1 MQKIKLSISGLSYS
15 QTQSGAYA
23 LMLTEVGGKRRL
35 PIVIGGFEAQAIA
48 VELEKMKPNRPLTHD
63 LFKSFA
69 IAYDVEVKEII
80 IYNFDEG
87 IFYAKIICIKDD
99 IITEI
104 DSRTSDAIAIG
115 VRFDCPIY
123 TFDKILQDAG
133 TLIDDEFDQEDLTDQ
148 EDEEDEDEDS
158 GTSEEFLK
166 DATKERLENLLN
178 DAIQNED
185 YEAASKIRDELQKRT
200 NS

>member
-1 MQKIKLSISGLSYS
+1 MQKIKLIISGLSYS

-23 LMLTEVGGKRRL
+23 LMLTEVGGKRKL

-69 IAYDVEVKEII
+69 VAYEVEVREIV

-87 IFYAKIICIKDD
+87 IFYAKIICVKDGVT
-99 IITEI
+99 TEI

-148 EDEEDEDEDS
+148 EDEEDEF
-158 GTSEEFLK
+158 GTPEESLSE
-166 DATKERLENLLN
+166 ATKEELETLLN
-178 DAIQNED
+178 EALENED
-185 YEAASKIRDELQKRT
+185 YESASKIRDELQKRT

>member
-1 MQKIKLSISGLSYS
+1 MQKIKLVISGLSYS

-23 LMLTEVGGKRRL
+23 LMLTEVGGKRKL

-69 IAYDVEVKEII
+69 IAYEVEVREIV

-87 IFYAKIICIKDD
+87 IFYAKIICVKDD
-99 IITEI
+99 VITEI

-133 TLIDDEFDQEDLTDQ
+133 TLIDDEFDQEDLTDL
-148 EDEEDEDEDS
+148 EDDDEEL
-158 GTSEEFLK
+158 GASEEALAE
-166 DATKERLENLLN
+166 ATKEELEGLLN
-178 DAIQNED
+178 EALDNED
-185 YEAASKIRDELQKRT
+185 YESASKIRDELQKRT

>member
-1 MQKIKLSISGLSYS
+1 MQKIKLVISGLSYS

-23 LMLTEVGGKRRL
+23 LMLTEVGGKRKL
-35 PIVIGGFEAQAIA
+35 PLVIGGFEAQAIA

-69 IAYDVEVKEII
+69 ITYEVEVKEIV

-87 IFYAKIICIKDD
+87 IFYAKIICVKDD
-99 IITEI
+99 MISEI

-133 TLIDDEFDQEDLTDQ
+133 TLIDDEFDQEDLTDL
-148 EDEEDEDEDS
+148 EDDNEEYEN
-158 GTSEEFLK
+158 TEESLSI
-166 DATKERLENLLN
+166 ATKEELEGLLN
-178 DAIQNED
+178 EALDNED
-185 YEAASKIRDELQKRT
+185 YESASKIRDELQKRKK
-200 NS
+200 S

>member
-1 MQKIKLSISGLSYS
+1 MQKIKLVISGLSYS

-23 LMLTEVGGKRRL
+23 LMLTEVGGKRKL
-35 PIVIGGFEAQAIA
+35 PIVIGGVEAQAIA

-69 IAYDVEVKEII
+69 VAYEVEVREIV

-87 IFYAKIICIKDD
+87 IFYAKIICVKDGVT
-99 IITEI
+99 TEI

-133 TLIDDEFDQEDLTDQ
+133 TLIDDEFDQEDLSDL
-148 EDEEDEDEDS
+148 EDDEDFS
-158 GTSEEFLK
+158 PSEESLTG
-166 DATKERLENLLN
+166 ATKEELEGLLN
-178 DAIQNED
+178 EALDNED
-185 YEAASKIRDELQKRT
+185 YESASKIRDELQKRT

>member
-1 MQKIKLSISGLSYS
+1 MQKIRLVISGLSYS
-15 QTQSGAYA
+15 ETQSGAYA
-23 LMLTEVGGKRRL
+23 LMLTEVGGKRKL

-69 IAYDVEVKEII
+69 VAYEVEVKEIV
-80 IYNFDEG
+80 IYNFIEG
-87 IFYAKIICIKDD
+87 IFYAKIVCEKDE
-99 IITEI
+99 ITTEI

-133 TLIDDEFDQEDLTDQ
+133 TLIDDEFDQEDEDFD
-148 EDEEDEDEDS
+148 EDEEDTFPIEGSALETSSKEDLEKR
-158 GTSEEFLK
+158 LK
-166 DATKERLENLLN
+166 DAL
-178 DAIQNED
+178 DNED
-185 YEAASKIRDELQKRT
+185 YEAASKIRDELKKRE

>member
-1 MQKIKLSISGLSYS
+1 MQKIKLVISGLSYS

-23 LMLTEVGGKRRL
+23 LMLTEVGGKRKL

-69 IAYDVEVKEII
+69 LAFEVEIKEIV

-87 IFYAKIICIKDD
+87 IFYAKIICIKDGVT
-99 IITEI
+99 TEI

-123 TFDKILQDAG
+123 TFDKILEAAG
-133 TLIDDEFDQEDLTDQ
+133 TLIDDEFDQEDLSDF
-148 EDEEDEDEDS
+148 EDEDEEVENNAES
-158 GTSEEFLK
+158 LSISSTEE
-166 DATKERLENLLN
+166 LENRLKE
-178 DAIQNED
+178 AIENED
-185 YEAASKIRDELQKRT
+185 YESASKIRDELKNRGL
-200 NS
+200 S

>member
-1 MQKIKLSISGLSYS
+1 MQKIKLVISGLSYS

-23 LMLTEVGGKRRL
+23 LMLTEVGGKRKL

-69 IAYDVEVKEII
+69 LAFEVQINEII

-87 IFYAKIICIKDD
+87 IFYSKIICEKDG
-99 IITEI
+99 ITTEI

-123 TFDKILQDAG
+123 TFDKILEAAG
-133 TLIDDEFDQEDLTDQ
+133 TLIDDEFDQEDLSDF
-148 EDEEDEDEDS
+148 EDEEDEFENDADSLSVTSTED
-158 GTSEEFLK
+158 
-166 DATKERLENLLN
+166 LENRLRE
-178 DAIQNED
+178 AIENED
-185 YEAASKIRDELQKRT
+185 YESASKIRDELKNRGL
-200 NS
+200 S

>member
-1 MQKIKLSISGLSYS
+1 MQKIKLVISGLSYS

-23 LMLTEVGGKRRL
+23 LMLTEVGGKRKL

-69 IAYDVEVKEII
+69 IAYEVEVKEII

-87 IFYAKIICIKDD
+87 IFYAKIICVKDE

-133 TLIDDEFDQEDLTDQ
+133 TLIDDEFDQEDLTDL
-148 EDEEDEDEDS
+148 EDDEEFGSSDES
-158 GTSEEFLK
+158 ITV
-166 DATKERLENLLN
+166 ATKEELENLLN
-178 DAIQNED
+178 EAIENED
-185 YEAASKIRDELQKRT
+185 YESASKIRDELQKRAD
-200 NS
+200 S

>member
-1 MQKIKLSISGLSYS
+1 MQKIKLVISGLSYS

-23 LMLTEVGGKRRL
+23 LMLTEVGGKRKL

-69 IAYDVEVKEII
+69 VAYEVEVREIV

-87 IFYAKIICIKDD
+87 IFYAKIICVKDGVT
-99 IITEI
+99 TEI

-133 TLIDDEFDQEDLTDQ
+133 TLIDDEFDQEDLSDL
-148 EDEEDEDEDS
+148 EDDEDFS
-158 GTSEEFLK
+158 PSEESLT
-166 DATKERLENLLN
+166 DATKEELEGLLN
-178 DAIQNED
+178 EAIDNED
-185 YEAASKIRDELQKRT
+185 YESASKIRDELQKRT

>member
-1 MQKIKLSISGLSYS
+1 MQKIKLVISGLSYS

-23 LMLTEVGGKRRL
+23 LMLTEVGGKRKL

-69 IAYDVEVKEII
+69 LAYDVEVREII

-87 IFYAKIICIKDD
+87 IFYAKIICVQDGVV
-99 IITEI
+99 TEI

-133 TLIDDEFDQEDLTDQ
+133 TLIDDEFDQEDLSDL
-148 EDEEDEDEDS
+148 EDDEDFSPSVESLS
-158 GTSEEFLK
+158 G
-166 DATKERLENLLN
+166 ATKDELENLLN
-178 DAIQNED
+178 EALDNED
-185 YEAASKIRDELQKRT
+185 YESASKIRDELQKRT

>member
-1 MQKIKLSISGLSYS
+1 MQKIKLIISGLSYS

-23 LMLTEVGGKRRL
+23 LMLTEVGGKRKL

-69 IAYDVEVKEII
+69 VAYEVEVREII

-87 IFYAKIICIKDD
+87 IFYAKIICVKDGVV
-99 IITEI
+99 TEI

-115 VRFDCPIY
+115 VRFDCPFY

-133 TLIDDEFDQEDLTDQ
+133 TLIDDEFDQEDLTDL
-148 EDEEDEDEDS
+148 EEDDDDEFEAPEAS
-158 GTSEEFLK
+158 LGV
-166 DATKERLENLLN
+166 ATKEELENLLN
-178 DAIQNED
+178 EALDNED
-185 YEAASKIRDELQKRT
+185 YESASKIRDELQKRAD
-200 NS
+200 

>member
-1 MQKIKLSISGLSYS
+1 MQKIKLVISGLSYS

-23 LMLTEVGGKRRL
+23 LMLTEVGGKRKL

-69 IAYDVEVKEII
+69 ITYEVEVKEIV

-87 IFYAKIICIKDD
+87 IFYAKIICVKDD
-99 IITEI
+99 MISEI

-133 TLIDDEFDQEDLTDQ
+133 TLIDDEFDQEDLTDL
-148 EDEEDEDEDS
+148 EDDNEEYEN
-158 GTSEEFLK
+158 TEESLSI
-166 DATKERLENLLN
+166 ATKEELEGLLN
-178 DAIQNED
+178 EALDNED
-185 YEAASKIRDELQKRT
+185 YESASKIRDELQKRKK
-200 NS
+200 S

>member
-1 MQKIKLSISGLSYS
+1 MQKIKLVISGLSYS

-23 LMLTEVGGKRRL
+23 LMLTEVGGKRKL

-69 IAYDVEVKEII
+69 VAYEVEVKEIV

-87 IFYAKIICIKDD
+87 IFYAKIICVKDGVT
-99 IITEI
+99 TEI

-115 VRFDCPIY
+115 VRFDSPIY

-133 TLIDDEFDQEDLTDQ
+133 TLIDDEFDQEDLTDL
-148 EDEEDEDEDS
+148 EDDDEEF
-158 GTSEEFLK
+158 GASEESLAG
-166 DATKERLENLLN
+166 ATKEELEGLLN
-178 DAIQNED
+178 EALDNED
-185 YEAASKIRDELQKRT
+185 YESASKIRDELQKRT

>member
-1 MQKIKLSISGLSYS
+1 
-15 QTQSGAYA
+15 
-23 LMLTEVGGKRRL
+23 MLTEVGGKRKL

-69 IAYDVEVKEII
+69 VAYEVDVREIV

-87 IFYAKIICIKDD
+87 IFYAKIICVKDGVT
-99 IITEI
+99 TEI

-133 TLIDDEFDQEDLTDQ
+133 TLIDDEFDQEDLTDL
-148 EDEEDEDEDS
+148 EDEDEEF
-158 GTSEEFLK
+158 GTSEESLSG
-166 DATKERLENLLN
+166 ATKEELEILLN
-178 DAIQNED
+178 EALDNED
-185 YEAASKIRDELQKRT
+185 YESASKIRDELQKRT

>member
-1 MQKIKLSISGLSYS
+1 MQKIKLVISGLSYS

-23 LMLTEVGGKRRL
+23 LMLTEVGGKRKL

-69 IAYDVEVKEII
+69 VAFEVEIKEIV

-87 IFYAKIICIKDD
+87 IFYAKIICEKDGVT
-99 IITEI
+99 TEI

-115 VRFDCPIY
+115 VRFDCPIF
-123 TFDKILQDAG
+123 TFDKILEDAG
-133 TLIDDEFDQEDLTDQ
+133 TLIDDEFDQEDLSHF
-148 EDEEDEDEDS
+148 EDE
-158 GTSEEFLK
+158 GEEFENVSETLSLSSTE
-166 DATKERLENLLN
+166 DLEKLLQE
-178 DAIQNED
+178 AIENED
-185 YEAASKIRDELQKRT
+185 YESASKIRDELKNRGV
-200 NS
+200 S

>member
-1 MQKIKLSISGLSYS
+1 MQKIKLVISGLSYS

-23 LMLTEVGGKRRL
+23 LMLTEVGGKRKL

-69 IAYDVEVKEII
+69 LAFEVQIKEII

-87 IFYAKIICIKDD
+87 IFYSKIICEKDG
-99 IITEI
+99 ITTEI

-123 TFDKILQDAG
+123 TFDKILEAAG
-133 TLIDDEFDQEDLTDQ
+133 TLIDDEFDQEDLSDF
-148 EDEEDEDEDS
+148 EDEEDEFENDADSLSVTATED
-158 GTSEEFLK
+158 
-166 DATKERLENLLN
+166 LENRLRE
-178 DAIQNED
+178 AIENED
-185 YEAASKIRDELQKRT
+185 YESASKIRDELKNRGL
-200 NS
+200 S

>member
-1 MQKIKLSISGLSYS
+1 MQKIKLVISGLSYS

-23 LMLTEVGGKRRL
+23 LMLTEVGGKRKL
-35 PIVIGGFEAQAIA
+35 PILIGGFEAQAIA

-69 IAYDVEVKEII
+69 IAYEVEVREIV

-87 IFYAKIICIKDD
+87 IFYAKIICVKDD
-99 IITEI
+99 VITEI

-133 TLIDDEFDQEDLTDQ
+133 TLIDDEFDQEDLTDL
-148 EDEEDEDEDS
+148 EDDDEEL
-158 GTSEEFLK
+158 GASEEALAE
-166 DATKERLENLLN
+166 ATKEELEGLLN
-178 DAIQNED
+178 EALDNED
-185 YEAASKIRDELQKRT
+185 YESASKIRDELNRRQ
-200 NS
+200 

>member
-1 MQKIKLSISGLSYS
+1 MQKIKLVISGLSYS

-23 LMLTEVGGKRRL
+23 LMLTEVGGKRKL

-69 IAYDVEVKEII
+69 VAYDVEVKEVV
-80 IYNFDEG
+80 IYNFNEG
-87 IFYAKIICIKDD
+87 IFYAKIICEKDG
-99 IITEI
+99 ISTEI

-133 TLIDDEFDQEDLTDQ
+133 TLIDDEFDQDNEDF
-148 EDEEDEDEDS
+148 DEEDEGEFPIEGDEMELS
-158 GTSEEFLK
+158 
-166 DATKERLENLLN
+166 TKEELERRLKEALE
-178 DAIQNED
+178 NED
-185 YEAASKIRDELQKRT
+185 YEAASKIRDELKKRE

>member
-1 MQKIKLSISGLSYS
+1 MQKIKLVISGLSYS

-23 LMLTEVGGKRRL
+23 LMLTEVGGKRKL

-69 IAYDVEVKEII
+69 VAYEVDVREIV

-87 IFYAKIICIKDD
+87 IFYAKIICVKDGVT
-99 IITEI
+99 TEI

-133 TLIDDEFDQEDLTDQ
+133 TLIDDEFDQEDLTDL
-148 EDEEDEDEDS
+148 EDEEEEF
-158 GTSEEFLK
+158 GTSEESLSG
-166 DATKERLENLLN
+166 ATKEELEILLN
-178 DAIQNED
+178 EALDNED
-185 YEAASKIRDELQKRT
+185 YESASKIRDELQKRT

>member
-1 MQKIKLSISGLSYS
+1 MQKIKLVISGLSYS

-23 LMLTEVGGKRRL
+23 LMLTEVGGKRKL

-69 IAYDVEVKEII
+69 ITYEVEVKEIV

-87 IFYAKIICIKDD
+87 IFYAKIICVKDD
-99 IITEI
+99 MISEI

-133 TLIDDEFDQEDLTDQ
+133 TLIDDEFDQEDLTDL
-148 EDEEDEDEDS
+148 EDDNEEYEN
-158 GTSEEFLK
+158 TEESLAI
-166 DATKERLENLLN
+166 ATKEELEGLLN
-178 DAIQNED
+178 EALDNED
-185 YEAASKIRDELQKRT
+185 YESASKIRDELQKRK

>member
-1 MQKIKLSISGLSYS
+1 MQKIKLVISGLSYS

-23 LMLTEVGGKRRL
+23 LMLTEVGGKRKL

-69 IAYDVEVKEII
+69 VAYEVEVREIV

-87 IFYAKIICIKDD
+87 IFYAKIICIKDGVT
-99 IITEI
+99 TEI

-133 TLIDDEFDQEDLTDQ
+133 TLIDDEFDQEDLSDL
-148 EDEEDEDEDS
+148 EDDEDFS
-158 GTSEEFLK
+158 PSEESLTV
-166 DATKERLENLLN
+166 ATKEELEGLLN
-178 DAIQNED
+178 EAIDNED
-185 YEAASKIRDELQKRT
+185 YESASKIRDELQKRT

>member
-1 MQKIKLSISGLSYS
+1 MQKIKLVISGLSYS

-23 LMLTEVGGKRRL
+23 LMLTEVGGKRKL

-69 IAYDVEVKEII
+69 VAYEVEVREIV

-87 IFYAKIICIKDD
+87 IFYAKIICVKDGVT
-99 IITEI
+99 TEI

-133 TLIDDEFDQEDLTDQ
+133 TLIDDEFDQEDLSDL
-148 EDEEDEDEDS
+148 EDDEDFS
-158 GTSEEFLK
+158 PSEEYLTG
-166 DATKERLENLLN
+166 ANKEELEGLLN
-178 DAIQNED
+178 EAIDNED
-185 YEAASKIRDELQKRT
+185 YESASKIRDELQKRT